1 MIYLFIG
8 IVIIVLTNLGVLSV
22 LTRYIVEDAK
32 EEPRRSKKKEMLRK
46 KSQTKTK
53 KRRKK

>member
-22 LTRYIVEDAK
+22 LTRYIVADAK
-32 EEPRRSKKKEMLRK
+32 EEHQEAKKKRPLK
-46 KSQTKTK
+46 KKGQTKAK
-53 KRRKK
+53 KRRKR